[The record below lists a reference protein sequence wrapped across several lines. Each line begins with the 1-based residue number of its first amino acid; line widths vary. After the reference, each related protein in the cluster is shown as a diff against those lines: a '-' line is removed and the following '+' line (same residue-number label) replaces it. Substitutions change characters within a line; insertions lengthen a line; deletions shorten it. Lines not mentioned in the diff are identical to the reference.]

1 MSQVNGEHV
10 HNLSSSRSSLT
21 GAHLHLDT
29 ISSSLPAGWCQ
40 YAWHALSQ
48 QMSCVVLRAHVPCFM
63 LYALLDTDARRY
75 GNFVHLQISPETYL
89 PTPLPFPPPSQSNL
103 IIPYCFS
110 CPTIRKGLLGVGE
123 TERFNVIIET
133 LLSPRG
139 VARVRCAVMDAACQ
153 NAYWWSA
160 KTQFAVI
167 RQLPS
172 NYVSAR
178 AFLKPSNSNPSLFSE
193 WLDHCPWQTG
203 TKWAALCMLPL
214 MFYWFA

>member
-1 MSQVNGEHV
+1 MCCPTCLG
-10 HNLSSSRSSLT
+10 
-21 GAHLHLDT
+21 
-29 ISSSLPAGWCQ
+29 
-40 YAWHALSQ
+40 
-48 QMSCVVLRAHVPCFM
+48 FM
-63 LYALLDTDARRY
+63 LYALVDTDARRY
-75 GNFVHLQISPETYL
+75 GNFIHLQISPETYL
-89 PTPLPFPPPSQSNL
+89 TPFSFSTTTIPIKPNYTILLFLSNNKAG
-103 IIPYCFS
+103 CWGWV
-110 CPTIRKGLLGVGE
+110 RVG
-123 TERFNVIIET
+123 RFNVIIET
-133 LLSPRG
+133 LLSLLG

>member
-1 MSQVNGEHV
+1 MLAVDRCLD
-10 HNLSSSRSSLT
+10 LSYL
-21 GAHLHLDT
+21 LL
-29 ISSSLPAGWCQ
+29 
-40 YAWHALSQ
+40 ALCFTHWRTQTHITMVTSIICKSHQ
-48 QMSCVVLRAHVPCFM
+48 QR
-63 LYALLDTDARRY
+63 
-75 GNFVHLQISPETYL
+75 ISPA
-89 PTPLPFPPPSQSNL
+89 FFSPSALERSKSNL

-110 CPTIRKGLLGVGE
+110 CPTIKEVAGGGRDLTQLLGYFFLCAAMAG
-123 TERFNVIIET
+123 
-133 LLSPRG
+133 PR
-139 VARVRCAVMDAACQ
+139 RVVMDAACQ
-153 NAYWWSA
+153 NAYWWWSA

-172 NYVSAR
+172 NYVCAK

>member
-1 MSQVNGEHV
+1 MHY
-10 HNLSSSRSSLT
+10 H
-21 GAHLHLDT
+21 
-29 ISSSLPAGWCQ
+29 
-40 YAWHALSQ
+40 
-48 QMSCVVLRAHVPCFM
+48 
-63 LYALLDTDARRY
+63 Y
-75 GNFVHLQISPETYL
+75 GNLIHLQISPETYVAL
-89 PTPLPFPPPSQSNL
+89 LFSTTTVQIKPNYTILLFLSNNEE
-103 IIPYCFS
+103 C
-110 CPTIRKGLLGVGE
+110 CWGWG
-123 TERFNVIIET
+123 RFNVIIEI
-133 LLSPRG
+133 LLSLLG

-153 NAYWWSA
+153 NAYWWWSM

-172 NYVSAR
+172 NYVSAK

>member
-1 MSQVNGEHV
+1 M
-10 HNLSSSRSSLT
+10 
-21 GAHLHLDT
+21 
-29 ISSSLPAGWCQ
+29 
-40 YAWHALSQ
+40 
-48 QMSCVVLRAHVPCFM
+48 
-63 LYALLDTDARRY
+63 
-75 GNFVHLQISPETYL
+75 
-89 PTPLPFPPPSQSNL
+89 
-103 IIPYCFS
+103 
-110 CPTIRKGLLGVGE
+110 GE
-123 TERFNVIIET
+123 TVRFNVIMET
-133 LLSPRG
+133 PLSLHG

-172 NYVSAR
+172 NYVGAS

-214 MFYWFA
+214 MFYWFALAYAPIQLTHSNTIALCTPGLTCPTWKLRYWNMLNVSPLLFPSPPENISPIDGSFRGSQTGNIRSPPA